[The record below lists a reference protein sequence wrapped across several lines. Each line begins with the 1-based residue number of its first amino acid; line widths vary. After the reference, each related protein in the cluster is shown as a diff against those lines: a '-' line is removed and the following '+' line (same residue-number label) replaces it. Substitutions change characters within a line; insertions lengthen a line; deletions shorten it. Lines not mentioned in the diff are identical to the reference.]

1 MSLLCSNSKVALL
14 ALLEDFKCLKRLL
27 TIELSY
33 VGCYEKHVGGT
44 R

>member
-1 MSLLCSNSKVALL
+1 MSLLRSNRKVALL
-14 ALLEDFKCLKRLL
+14 ALLEDFKCLKGLL

-33 VGCYEKHVGGT
+33 VRSYEKHVGGT